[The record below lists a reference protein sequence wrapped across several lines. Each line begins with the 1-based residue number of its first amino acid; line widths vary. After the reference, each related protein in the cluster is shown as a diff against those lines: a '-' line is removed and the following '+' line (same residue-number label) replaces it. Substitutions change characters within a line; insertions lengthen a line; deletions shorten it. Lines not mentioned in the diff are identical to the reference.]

1 MLLVT
6 LNPAI
11 SRRPDIYDNPEVFRP
26 ERFLTPSSV
35 GKESWRPFGR
45 GAMRCIGQELAM
57 MEMKIVMAMTLRN
70 FDVADAYA
78 EIDRLN
84 GNTNTIKEAFGD
96 RAYQIGRIIG
106 KANLGMPM
114 RVTKREVLA

>member
-11 SRRPDIYDNPEVFRP
+11 SRRPDIYHNTEVFQP
-26 ERFLTPSSV
+26 ERFLAPSSV

-57 MEMKIVMAMTLRN
+57 MEMKIVMTMTLRN

-78 EIDRLN
+78 EIDRMK
-84 GNTNTIKEAFGD
+84 GNTSAIKTAFGD
-96 RAYQIGRIIG
+96 RAYQIGRVIG

-114 RVTKREVLA
+114 RVTKREVLS